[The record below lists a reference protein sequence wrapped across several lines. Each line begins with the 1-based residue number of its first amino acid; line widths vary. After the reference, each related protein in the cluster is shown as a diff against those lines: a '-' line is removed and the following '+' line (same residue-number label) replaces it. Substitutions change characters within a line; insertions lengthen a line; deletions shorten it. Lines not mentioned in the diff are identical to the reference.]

1 MKPGARRVLIL
12 EKDVMIG
19 GHSIMSSGYF
29 NAVDPKRQKPL
40 GITDSPALME
50 KQSLQ
55 VGGDTASPILM
66 RRLAESSSEVL
77 EWLEAHGVHWSDQVF
92 ESYSSFQR
100 RGHISSPVRAGY
112 DYVMALL
119 ECARRLDVKILLGHR
134 AERLITEN
142 GHIVGAAGVCRGRQ
156 AFEARAHA
164 VILATGGFAA
174 NTALLE
180 NALGPYAATLRS
192 SANTRGI
199 LTDGAAGDGIL
210 MARAVGAKIVNMDSV
225 LLVPYNGGRVT
236 GYVGG
241 DIYLTKEGRRFI
253 DEGASWLALRQAL
266 QNLPDGKMW
275 VLTDSGTVKNNDFSL
290 KLMTGAVR
298 EAATLDEAA
307 KGIAAVLR
315 YWKRPLSSTT
325 TQFAL
330 DAMKPL
336 AKRRCLKRSMNRP
349 FITAKNGSTSI
360 QPRAALPL
368 TRRPA
373 FWISPR
379 SPSWVFLRPAKPSEI
394 FTAKAAPAAT
404 AFWPASSS
412 AGSPVKKRL
421 NLADQV
427 IERLQVFR
435 SQRQNEFAFVMPDF
449 HLHAAA
455 VQPTNPRA
463 DRLPHAHGPFEPRQ
477 ISAAS
482 PKTSGAAHRA
492 PRDIPGTY
500 I

>member
-1 MKPGARRVLIL
+1 MITRRQLFAGILGLTAGPSWCQPQETLAAADVIVVGAGLAGLSAAVSAREAGARRVLIL

-66 RRLAESSSEVL
+66 RQLAESSSEVL
-77 EWLEAHGVHWSDQVF
+77 QWLEAHGVHWSDQVF

-142 GHIVGAAGVCRGRQ
+142 GHIVGAAGVCRGCQ

-210 MARAVGAKIVNMDSV
+210 MASAVGAKIVNMDSV

-253 DEGASWLALRQAL
+253 DEGASWLALRKAL

-275 VLTDSGTVKNNDFSL
+275 VLTDSGTVKT
-290 KLMTGAVR
+290 MT
-298 EAATLDEAA
+298 
-307 KGIAAVLR
+307 
-315 YWKRPLSSTT
+315 S
-325 TQFAL
+325 
-330 DAMKPL
+330 
-336 AKRRCLKRSMNRP
+336 RSN
-349 FITAKNGSTSI
+349 
-360 QPRAALPL
+360 
-368 TRRPA
+368 
-373 FWISPR
+373 
-379 SPSWVFLRPAKPSEI
+379 
-394 FTAKAAPAAT
+394 
-404 AFWPASSS
+404 
-412 AGSPVKKRL
+412 
-421 NLADQV
+421 
-427 IERLQVFR
+427 
-435 SQRQNEFAFVMPDF
+435 
-449 HLHAAA
+449 
-455 VQPTNPRA
+455 
-463 DRLPHAHGPFEPRQ
+463 
-477 ISAAS
+477 
-482 PKTSGAAHRA
+482 
-492 PRDIPGTY
+492 
-500 I
+500 

>member
-1 MKPGARRVLIL
+1 MITRRQLFAGILGLTAGPSWCGPQEILAAADVIVVGAGLAGLSAAVSAREAGARRVLIL

-40 GITDSPALME
+40 GIIDSPALME

-77 EWLEAHGVHWSDQVF
+77 QWLEAHGVHWSDQVF

-142 GHIVGAAGVCRGRQ
+142 GHIVGAAGVCRGCQ

-298 EAATLDEAA
+298 EAATLDEAFGKTTMLKA
-307 KGIAAVLR
+307 LDEPPFYYGEERLNIHSTEGGVAIDTQARVLDQSEEPLLDLFAAGETVGNLHGKSRPGGNGVLACVVFGRIAGQEAAQLS
-315 YWKRPLSSTT
+315 LSS
-325 TQFAL
+325 
-330 DAMKPL
+330 
-336 AKRRCLKRSMNRP
+336 
-349 FITAKNGSTSI
+349 
-360 QPRAALPL
+360 
-368 TRRPA
+368 
-373 FWISPR
+373 
-379 SPSWVFLRPAKPSEI
+379 
-394 FTAKAAPAAT
+394 
-404 AFWPASSS
+404 
-412 AGSPVKKRL
+412 
-421 NLADQV
+421 
-427 IERLQVFR
+427 
-435 SQRQNEFAFVMPDF
+435 
-449 HLHAAA
+449 H
-455 VQPTNPRA
+455 
-463 DRLPHAHGPFEPRQ
+463 
-477 ISAAS
+477 
-482 PKTSGAAHRA
+482 
-492 PRDIPGTY
+492 
-500 I
+500 

>member
-1 MKPGARRVLIL
+1 MITRRQLFADILGLTAGPSWCQPQETLAAADVIVVGAGLAGLSAAVSAREAGARRVLIL

-66 RRLAESSSEVL
+66 RQLAESSSEVL
-77 EWLEAHGVHWSDQVF
+77 QWLEAHGVHWSDQVF

-142 GHIVGAAGVCRGRQ
+142 GHIVGAAGVCRGCQ

-210 MARAVGAKIVNMDSV
+210 MASAVGAKIVNMDSV

-253 DEGASWLALRQAL
+253 DEGASWLALRKAL

-307 KGIAAVLR
+307 KGIGCNPAILEETVRQYNHSVHIGRDEAFGKTTMLKALDEPPFYYGEERLNIHSTEGGVAIDTQARVLDQSEEPLLGLFAAGETVGNLHGKSRPGGNGVLACVVFGR
-315 YWKRPLSSTT
+315 IAGQEAARLSLSS
-325 TQFAL
+325 
-330 DAMKPL
+330 
-336 AKRRCLKRSMNRP
+336 
-349 FITAKNGSTSI
+349 
-360 QPRAALPL
+360 
-368 TRRPA
+368 
-373 FWISPR
+373 
-379 SPSWVFLRPAKPSEI
+379 
-394 FTAKAAPAAT
+394 
-404 AFWPASSS
+404 
-412 AGSPVKKRL
+412 
-421 NLADQV
+421 
-427 IERLQVFR
+427 
-435 SQRQNEFAFVMPDF
+435 
-449 HLHAAA
+449 H
-455 VQPTNPRA
+455 
-463 DRLPHAHGPFEPRQ
+463 
-477 ISAAS
+477 
-482 PKTSGAAHRA
+482 
-492 PRDIPGTY
+492 
-500 I
+500 

>member
-1 MKPGARRVLIL
+1 MITRRQLLAGILGLSAGPSWCGPQEILAAADVIVVGAGLAGLSAAVSAREAGARRVLIL

-55 VGGDTASPILM
+55 VGGDAASPILM

-77 EWLEAHGVHWSDQVF
+77 QWLEAHGVHWSDQVF

-119 ECARRLDVKILLGHR
+119 ECAHRLDVKILLGHR

-142 GHIVGAAGVCRGRQ
+142 GHIVGAAGVCRGCQ

-266 QNLPDGKMW
+266 QTSP
-275 VLTDSGTVKNNDFSL
+275 T
-290 KLMTGAVR
+290 
-298 EAATLDEAA
+298 E
-307 KGIAAVLR
+307 
-315 YWKRPLSSTT
+315 
-325 TQFAL
+325 
-330 DAMKPL
+330 
-336 AKRRCLKRSMNRP
+336 RCGCSRTP
-349 FITAKNGSTSI
+349 E
-360 QPRAALPL
+360 Q
-368 TRRPA
+368 
-373 FWISPR
+373 
-379 SPSWVFLRPAKPSEI
+379 
-394 FTAKAAPAAT
+394 
-404 AFWPASSS
+404 
-412 AGSPVKKRL
+412 
-421 NLADQV
+421 
-427 IERLQVFR
+427 
-435 SQRQNEFAFVMPDF
+435 
-449 HLHAAA
+449 
-455 VQPTNPRA
+455 
-463 DRLPHAHGPFEPRQ
+463 
-477 ISAAS
+477 
-482 PKTSGAAHRA
+482 
-492 PRDIPGTY
+492 
-500 I
+500 

>member
-1 MKPGARRVLIL
+1 MLSRRNLLASMLLSGIPAFASEVKDWDVIVVGTGVAGLAAACSALEAGAGNVLIL
-12 EKDVMIG
+12 EKSPVVG
-19 GHSIMSSGYF
+19 GHSILSTGYVA
-29 NAVDPKRQKPL
+29 AVDKPRQQRA
-40 GITDSPALME
+40 GIEDSPSLM
-50 KQSLQ
+50 LQ
-55 VGGDTASPILM
+55 NMLEVGGYLNDVELAKIVCENSEDT
-66 RRLAESSSEVL
+66 VY
-77 EWLEAHGVHWSDQVF
+77 WLEKMGVKWDGNIYQTVAGLHPRS
-92 ESYSSFQR
+92 
-100 RGHISSPVRAGY
+100 HITNFVRAGY

-142 GHIVGAAGVCRGRQ
+142 GHIVGAAGVCRGCQ

-307 KGIAAVLR
+307 KGIGCNPAVLEETVR
-315 YWKRPLSSTT
+315 QYNHSVHIGRDEAFGKTTMLKALDEPPFYYGEERLNIHSTEGGVAIDTQARVLDQSEEPLLGLFAAGETVGNLHGKSRPGGNGVLACVVFGRIAGQEAAQLSLSS
-325 TQFAL
+325 
-330 DAMKPL
+330 
-336 AKRRCLKRSMNRP
+336 
-349 FITAKNGSTSI
+349 
-360 QPRAALPL
+360 
-368 TRRPA
+368 
-373 FWISPR
+373 
-379 SPSWVFLRPAKPSEI
+379 
-394 FTAKAAPAAT
+394 
-404 AFWPASSS
+404 
-412 AGSPVKKRL
+412 
-421 NLADQV
+421 
-427 IERLQVFR
+427 
-435 SQRQNEFAFVMPDF
+435 
-449 HLHAAA
+449 H
-455 VQPTNPRA
+455 
-463 DRLPHAHGPFEPRQ
+463 
-477 ISAAS
+477 
-482 PKTSGAAHRA
+482 
-492 PRDIPGTY
+492 
-500 I
+500 

>member
-1 MKPGARRVLIL
+1 M
-12 EKDVMIG
+12 
-19 GHSIMSSGYF
+19 
-29 NAVDPKRQKPL
+29 
-40 GITDSPALME
+40 
-50 KQSLQ
+50 
-55 VGGDTASPILM
+55 
-66 RRLAESSSEVL
+66 
-77 EWLEAHGVHWSDQVF
+77 
-92 ESYSSFQR
+92 
-100 RGHISSPVRAGY
+100 RAGY

-142 GHIVGAAGVCRGRQ
+142 GHIVGAAGVCRGCQ

-307 KGIAAVLR
+307 KGIGCNPAVLEETVR
-315 YWKRPLSSTT
+315 QYNHSVHIGRDEAFGKTT
-325 TQFAL
+325 MLKAL
-330 DAMKPL
+330 DEP
-336 AKRRCLKRSMNRP
+336 P
-349 FITAKNGSTSI
+349 FYYGEERFSIHYTSGGI
-360 QPRAALPL
+360 AISPKAQVLDRDDHPIPGLYAAGETTGGVHGRTRLGGCALTDCFVFGRIAGKEAAL
-368 TRRPA
+368 
-373 FWISPR
+373 R
-379 SPSWVFLRPAKPSEI
+379 SQKSLRP
-394 FTAKAAPAAT
+394 
-404 AFWPASSS
+404 
-412 AGSPVKKRL
+412 R
-421 NLADQV
+421 
-427 IERLQVFR
+427 
-435 SQRQNEFAFVMPDF
+435 
-449 HLHAAA
+449 
-455 VQPTNPRA
+455 
-463 DRLPHAHGPFEPRQ
+463 
-477 ISAAS
+477 
-482 PKTSGAAHRA
+482 
-492 PRDIPGTY
+492 
-500 I
+500 

>member
-1 MKPGARRVLIL
+1 MITRRQLLAGILGLSAGPSWCGPQEILAAADVIVVGAGLAGLSAAVSAREAGARRVLIL

-77 EWLEAHGVHWSDQVF
+77 QWLEAHGVHWSDQVF

-119 ECARRLDVKILLGHR
+119 ECAHRLDVKILLGHR

-142 GHIVGAAGVCRGRQ
+142 GHIVGAAGVCRGCQ

-307 KGIAAVLR
+307 KGIGCNPAVLEETVR
-315 YWKRPLSSTT
+315 QYNHSVHIGRDEAFGKTTMLKVLDEPPFYYGEERLNIHSTEGGVAIDTQARVLNQSEEPLLGLFAAGETVGNLHGKSRPGGNGVLACVVLGRIAGQEAAQLSLSS
-325 TQFAL
+325 
-330 DAMKPL
+330 
-336 AKRRCLKRSMNRP
+336 
-349 FITAKNGSTSI
+349 
-360 QPRAALPL
+360 
-368 TRRPA
+368 
-373 FWISPR
+373 
-379 SPSWVFLRPAKPSEI
+379 
-394 FTAKAAPAAT
+394 
-404 AFWPASSS
+404 
-412 AGSPVKKRL
+412 
-421 NLADQV
+421 
-427 IERLQVFR
+427 
-435 SQRQNEFAFVMPDF
+435 
-449 HLHAAA
+449 H
-455 VQPTNPRA
+455 
-463 DRLPHAHGPFEPRQ
+463 
-477 ISAAS
+477 
-482 PKTSGAAHRA
+482 
-492 PRDIPGTY
+492 
-500 I
+500 